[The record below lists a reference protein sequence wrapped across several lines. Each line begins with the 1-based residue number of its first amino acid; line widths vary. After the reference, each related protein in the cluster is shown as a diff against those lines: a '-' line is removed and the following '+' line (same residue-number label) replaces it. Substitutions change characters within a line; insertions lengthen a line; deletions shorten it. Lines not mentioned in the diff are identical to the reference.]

1 MPHGPVIRRCGRSAG
16 FTLIEVIIV
25 VVVVS
30 ILAAIALPSY
40 QESLRKG
47 RRADAKQ
54 ALMDMAN
61 RQERLMLDH
70 GTYSVDL
77 RDLGFTEQ
85 NSIESEKGFYSVAA
99 AACASD
105 TIATCYVLTATPV
118 TGRAQADDARCTT
131 LVLDS
136 TGAKSATGSAPGE
149 CW

>member
-1 MPHGPVIRRCGRSAG
+1 MAGGTAIRRCGRAGG
-16 FTLIEVIIV
+16 FTLVEVLIV
-25 VVVVS
+25 IAVVS
-30 ILAAIALPSY
+30 ILAAIALPAY
-40 QESLRKG
+40 QETMRKG

-70 GTYSVDL
+70 GTYTVDL
-77 RDLGFTEQ
+77 RDLGFSQQ

-99 AACASD
+99 AACAAD

-118 TGRAQADDARCTT
+118 DGRAQADDGRCTT